1 MTASVGQLV
10 AIAVAAASLATW
22 LYLLLGHGGFWRTDV
37 RLPPGADPVQWPSVV
52 AVVPA
57 RDEAAMLP
65 RTLPTLLAQAYP
77 GSLRVL
83 VVDDAST
90 DGTGELAGEL
100 GADVVHGDG
109 PPPGWTGKVAAMAR
123 GVAAAGEPEF
133 LLFTDADIAYLP
145 TALRTLVRAATANG
159 LVLTSQMV
167 RLRAQS
173 RWERLL
179 VPAFVYFF
187 AQLYPFRWINRRGR
201 TAAAAGGCML
211 VRREAL
217 AAAGGLEQ
225 IRDALIDDVALGRLL
240 GRRGRIWLGLSDDIV
255 SVRPYP
261 SLAQLWAMVSRSA
274 YTQLRYSPLL
284 LAGTV
289 LGLVFTY
296 LIPPLALLAGAAA
309 GAWPVAVLG
318 GCAWA
323 LMTASYVPMLR
334 FYRVPP
340 ATALGL
346 PAVAALYLAMTVD
359 SARRHRAGRGGEW
372 KGRVRGRGR
381 APGRSARRRGNS

>member
-1 MTASVGQLV
+1 VTAPGV
-10 AIAVAAASLATW
+10 AAVAVTAATFAGW
-22 LYLLLGHGGFWRTDV
+22 LYLLVGHGRFWRIGV
-37 RLPPGADPVQWPSVV
+37 RLPAGTDPATWPAVV

-57 RDEAAMLP
+57 RDEAAILP
-65 RTLPTLLAQAYP
+65 GTLPTLLAQDYP

-90 DGTGELAGEL
+90 DGTGELARGY
-100 GADVVHGDG
+100 GADVVQGDG

-123 GVAAAGEPEF
+123 GVAAAGEPEY
-133 LLFTDADIAYLP
+133 LLFTDADIAYPP
-145 TALRTLVRAATANG
+145 TALRGLVRAATAQG

-167 RLRAQS
+167 RLRASS

-187 AQLYPFRWINRRGR
+187 AQLYPFAWVNGPGR

-217 AAAGGLEQ
+217 AAAGGLDR

-240 GRRGRIWLGLSDDIV
+240 KQHGRIWLGLSDDIE

-261 SLAQLWAMVSRSA
+261 SLAGLWAMVSRSA

-289 LGLVFTY
+289 LGLLFTY
-296 LIPPLALLAGAAA
+296 LVPPAAFVAGLAA

-318 GCAWA
+318 GCAWL
-323 LMTASYVPMLR
+323 LMAVSYTPMLR

-340 ATALGL
+340 AGAAAL

-359 SARRHRAGRGGEW
+359 SARRHYAGRGGEW
-372 KGRVRGRGR
+372 KGRVR
-381 APGRSARRRGNS
+381 ART